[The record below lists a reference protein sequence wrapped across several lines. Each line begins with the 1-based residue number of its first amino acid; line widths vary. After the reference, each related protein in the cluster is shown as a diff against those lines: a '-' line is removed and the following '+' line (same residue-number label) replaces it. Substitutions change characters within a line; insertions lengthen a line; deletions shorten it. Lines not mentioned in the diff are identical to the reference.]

1 MDEPRRV
8 TPKDIYPKVQSGET
22 LLVCAY
28 DDEAKCRRLHLQGAI
43 SLTELKPR
51 LPNLPKDQEIVF
63 YCA

>member
-8 TPKDIYPKVQSGET
+8 TPQEIYSKVQSEEI

-28 DDEAKCRRLHLQGAI
+28 DDEAKCRRLLLKGAI
-43 SLTELKPR
+43 TLAEFKSR
-51 LPNLPKDQEIVF
+51 LPTLPQDREIGF

>member
-8 TPKDIYPKVQSGET
+8 TPHEIFPRVQSGET

-28 DDEAKCRRLHLQGAI
+28 DDYAKFQRLRLRGAI
-43 SLTELKPR
+43 SLAEFKSR
-51 LPNLPKDQEIVF
+51 LPTLPKDREIVF

>member
-8 TPKDIYPKVQSGET
+8 TPQEIYPKVQSGET

-28 DDEAKCRRLHLQGAI
+28 DDDAKFRRLRLEGAI
-43 SLTELKPR
+43 SLPEFKSLVPS
-51 LPNLPKDQEIVF
+51 LPKNGEIVF